1 MKTRQL
7 YKESDIDKDDTT
19 YADTTYADTT
29 VSPTDT
35 RNKKI

>member
-19 YADTTYADTT
+19 YADTT